1 MRFTTN
7 RGFAML
13 SKEEIIVAIKD
24 RNVIKVARATG
35 LHPNT
40 IYNVKSGKQCS
51 YKTAEILTEYL
62 LTRS

>member
-1 MRFTTN
+1 
-7 RGFAML
+7 ML